1 MHPENSGHV
10 QNSGVLFRDNIA
22 VQKFCSN
29 VGDDPFF

>member
-10 QNSGVLFRDNIA
+10 QNSGVLFRDIA